1 MPIRVLPPIFRWVV
15 LQSSSSLRNQAC
27 PIADSHGYNR
37 QWVDTAI
44 PLDGVA
50 PCRTLR
56 RLARSLFDGIEQHLG
71 GKRFAKESDPACCSR
86 LISNDLVVQASHE
99 NDWICEAVRG
109 E

>member
-27 PIADSHGYNR
+27 PIASSHGYSR

-50 PCRTLR
+50 TMSRT
-56 RLARSLFDGIEQHLG
+56 
-71 GKRFAKESDPACCSR
+71 AK
-86 LISNDLVVQASHE
+86 ASQKPF
-99 NDWICEAVRG
+99 
-109 E
+109 